1 MDSKNVTLKIWN
13 PNVAAC
19 LSIIFTPIF
28 GAWIH
33 AKNWEVLKKEQER
46 RWSMLFVYCLI
57 SVTIFVVYYQLFI
70 GDVKSSPLSI
80 GTLLT
85 WYFILGK
92 SQLSHIKDNNINY
105 EKKSWIK
112 PLLCG
117 VGGYII
123 LFGISISLITIAP
136 LTKDDIKISQITS
149 FLVGAQNRILTLRL
163 GRYIGTYQDE
173 PLLAIIPGMA
183 LQELWKT
190 MGYVEQTLFL
200 AIITHM
206 LRIISLFLWFLS
218 MFSEVICMLL

>member
-1 MDSKNVTLKIWN
+1 MNDKNVTLKIWN

-57 SVTIFVVYYQLFI
+57 IVTIFVVYYQIFI

-136 LTKDDIKISQITS
+136 LTKDDIKITS
-149 FLVGAQNRILTLRL
+149 
-163 GRYIGTYQDE
+163 
-173 PLLAIIPGMA
+173 
-183 LQELWKT
+183 QEL
-190 MGYVEQTLFL
+190 VNQILNEQLNEQTSCESVT
-200 AIITHM
+200 ITEEIEEDNYKAVAK
-206 LRIISLFLWFLS
+206 LDDGNDLKIFI
-218 MFSEVICMLL
+218 EVKDKMVYVSIEEYKDANIP

>member
-1 MDSKNVTLKIWN
+1 MNDKNVTLKIWN

-136 LTKDDIKISQITS
+136 LTKDDIKITS
-149 FLVGAQNRILTLRL
+149 
-163 GRYIGTYQDE
+163 
-173 PLLAIIPGMA
+173 
-183 LQELWKT
+183 QEL
-190 MGYVEQTLFL
+190 VNQILNEQLNEQTKCESVT
-200 AIITHM
+200 ITEEIEEGNYKAVAK
-206 LRIISLFLWFLS
+206 LDDGNDLKIFI
-218 MFSEVICMLL
+218 EVKDKMVYVSIEEYKDANIP

>member
-1 MDSKNVTLKIWN
+1 MNDKNVTLKIWN

-57 SVTIFVVYYQLFI
+57 IVTIFIVYYQLFI

-136 LTKDDIKISQITS
+136 LTKDDIEITS
-149 FLVGAQNRILTLRL
+149 
-163 GRYIGTYQDE
+163 
-173 PLLAIIPGMA
+173 
-183 LQELWKT
+183 QEL
-190 MGYVEQTLFL
+190 VNQILNEQLNEQTKCESVT
-200 AIITHM
+200 ITEEIEEGNYKAVAK
-206 LRIISLFLWFLS
+206 LDDGNDLKIFI
-218 MFSEVICMLL
+218 EVKDKMVYVSIEEYKDANIP

>member
-1 MDSKNVTLKIWN
+1 MNDKNVTLKIWN

-136 LTKDDIKISQITS
+136 LTKDDIKITS
-149 FLVGAQNRILTLRL
+149 
-163 GRYIGTYQDE
+163 
-173 PLLAIIPGMA
+173 
-183 LQELWKT
+183 QEL
-190 MGYVEQTLFL
+190 VNQILNEQLNEQTSCESVT
-200 AIITHM
+200 ITEEIKEGNYKAVAK
-206 LRIISLFLWFLS
+206 LDDGNDLKIFI
-218 MFSEVICMLL
+218 EVKDKMVYVSIEEYKDANIP

>member
-92 SQLSHIKDNNINY
+92 SQLSHIKDNDINY
-105 EKKSWIK
+105 EKRSWIK

-136 LTKDDIKISQITS
+136 LTKEDIKITS
-149 FLVGAQNRILTLRL
+149 
-163 GRYIGTYQDE
+163 
-173 PLLAIIPGMA
+173 
-183 LQELWKT
+183 QELVNQILNEQLNEETNCESVTITEEIEEGNYKAVAKLDDGNDLKIFIEVKDK
-190 MGYVEQTLFL
+190 MVYVSIEEYKD
-200 AIITHM
+200 ANIP
-206 LRIISLFLWFLS
+206 
-218 MFSEVICMLL
+218 

>member
-92 SQLSHIKDNNINY
+92 LQVSHIKDNNIVY

-112 PLLCG
+112 PFLCG

-136 LTKDDIKISQITS
+136 LTKDDIKITS
-149 FLVGAQNRILTLRL
+149 
-163 GRYIGTYQDE
+163 
-173 PLLAIIPGMA
+173 
-183 LQELWKT
+183 QELVNQILNEQLNEETNCESVSIIEEIKEDNYKAVAKLDDGNDLKIFIEVKDK
-190 MGYVEQTLFL
+190 MVYVSIEEYKD
-200 AIITHM
+200 ANIP
-206 LRIISLFLWFLS
+206 
-218 MFSEVICMLL
+218 

>member
-1 MDSKNVTLKIWN
+1 MNNKNVTLKIWN

-136 LTKDDIKISQITS
+136 LTKDDIKITS
-149 FLVGAQNRILTLRL
+149 
-163 GRYIGTYQDE
+163 
-173 PLLAIIPGMA
+173 
-183 LQELWKT
+183 QELVNQILNEQLNKET
-190 MGYVEQTLFL
+190 NCESVTITEEIEEGNYKAVAKLDDGNDLKIFIEVKDKMVYVSIEEYKD
-200 AIITHM
+200 ANIP
-206 LRIISLFLWFLS
+206 
-218 MFSEVICMLL
+218 

>member
-1 MDSKNVTLKIWN
+1 MNDKNVTLKIWN

-57 SVTIFVVYYQLFI
+57 IVTIFIVYYQLFI

-136 LTKDDIKISQITS
+136 LTKDDIKITS
-149 FLVGAQNRILTLRL
+149 
-163 GRYIGTYQDE
+163 
-173 PLLAIIPGMA
+173 
-183 LQELWKT
+183 QEL
-190 MGYVEQTLFL
+190 VNQILNEQLNEQTKCESVT
-200 AIITHM
+200 ITEEIEEGNYKAVAK
-206 LRIISLFLWFLS
+206 LDDGNDLKIFI
-218 MFSEVICMLL
+218 EVKDKMVYVSIEEYKDANIP

>member
-1 MDSKNVTLKIWN
+1 MNDKNVTLKIWN

-57 SVTIFVVYYQLFI
+57 IVTIFVVYYQIFI

-136 LTKDDIKISQITS
+136 LTKDDIKITS
-149 FLVGAQNRILTLRL
+149 
-163 GRYIGTYQDE
+163 
-173 PLLAIIPGMA
+173 
-183 LQELWKT
+183 QEL
-190 MGYVEQTLFL
+190 VNQILNEQLNEQTKCESVT
-200 AIITHM
+200 ITEEIEEGNYKAVAK
-206 LRIISLFLWFLS
+206 LDDGNDLKIFI
-218 MFSEVICMLL
+218 EVKDKMVYVSIEEYKDANIP

>member
-57 SVTIFVVYYQLFI
+57 AVTIFVVYYQYFI

-92 SQLSHIKDNNINY
+92 LQVSHIKDNNI
-105 EKKSWIK
+105 
-112 PLLCG
+112 
-117 VGGYII
+117 V
-123 LFGISISLITIAP
+123 
-136 LTKDDIKISQITS
+136 
-149 FLVGAQNRILTLRL
+149 
-163 GRYIGTYQDE
+163 
-173 PLLAIIPGMA
+173 
-183 LQELWKT
+183 
-190 MGYVEQTLFL
+190 
-200 AIITHM
+200 
-206 LRIISLFLWFLS
+206 
-218 MFSEVICMLL
+218 

>member
-1 MDSKNVTLKIWN
+1 MNDKNVTLKIWN

-57 SVTIFVVYYQLFI
+57 IVTIFIVYYQIFI

-123 LFGISISLITIAP
+123 FFGISISLITIAP
-136 LTKDDIKISQITS
+136 LTKDDIKITS
-149 FLVGAQNRILTLRL
+149 
-163 GRYIGTYQDE
+163 
-173 PLLAIIPGMA
+173 
-183 LQELWKT
+183 QEL
-190 MGYVEQTLFL
+190 VNQILNEQLNEQTKCESVK
-200 AIITHM
+200 ITEEIEEGNYKAVAK
-206 LRIISLFLWFLS
+206 LDDGNDLKIFI
-218 MFSEVICMLL
+218 EVKDKMVYVSIEEYKDANIP

>member
-57 SVTIFVVYYQLFI
+57 AVTIFVVYYQYFI

-92 SQLSHIKDNNINY
+92 LQVSHIKDNNIVY

-112 PLLCG
+112 PFLCG

-123 LFGISISLITIAP
+123 LFGISISLFAIAP
-136 LTKDDIKISQITS
+136 LTKDDIEITS
-149 FLVGAQNRILTLRL
+149 
-163 GRYIGTYQDE
+163 
-173 PLLAIIPGMA
+173 
-183 LQELWKT
+183 QELVNQILSEQLNEETNCESVSITEEIKEDNYKAVAKLDDGNDLNIFIEVKDQ
-190 MGYVEQTLFL
+190 MVYVSIEEYKD
-200 AIITHM
+200 ANIP
-206 LRIISLFLWFLS
+206 
-218 MFSEVICMLL
+218 

>member
-136 LTKDDIKISQITS
+136 LTKDDIKITS
-149 FLVGAQNRILTLRL
+149 
-163 GRYIGTYQDE
+163 
-173 PLLAIIPGMA
+173 
-183 LQELWKT
+183 QEL
-190 MGYVEQTLFL
+190 VNQILNEQLNEETNCESVT
-200 AIITHM
+200 IIEEIEEGNYKAVAKLDDGNDLKIFIYKKWQT
-206 LRIISLFLWFLS
+206 
-218 MFSEVICMLL
+218 

>member
-1 MDSKNVTLKIWN
+1 MNNKNVPLKIWN

-136 LTKDDIKISQITS
+136 LTKDDIKITS
-149 FLVGAQNRILTLRL
+149 
-163 GRYIGTYQDE
+163 
-173 PLLAIIPGMA
+173 
-183 LQELWKT
+183 QELVNQILNEQLNEETNCESVTITEEIEEGNYKAVAKLDDGNDLKIFIEVKDK
-190 MGYVEQTLFL
+190 MVYVSIEEYKD
-200 AIITHM
+200 ANIP
-206 LRIISLFLWFLS
+206 
-218 MFSEVICMLL
+218 

>member
-1 MDSKNVTLKIWN
+1 MNDKNVTLKIWN

-136 LTKDDIKISQITS
+136 LTKDDIKITS
-149 FLVGAQNRILTLRL
+149 
-163 GRYIGTYQDE
+163 
-173 PLLAIIPGMA
+173 
-183 LQELWKT
+183 QEL
-190 MGYVEQTLFL
+190 VNQILNEQLNEQTKCESVT
-200 AIITHM
+200 ITEEIEEGNYKAVAK
-206 LRIISLFLWFLS
+206 LDDGNDLKIFI
-218 MFSEVICMLL
+218 EVKDKMVYVSIEEYKDANTP

>member
-1 MDSKNVTLKIWN
+1 MNDKNVTLKIWN

-123 LFGISISLITIAP
+123 FFGISISLITIAP
-136 LTKDDIKISQITS
+136 LTKDDIKITS
-149 FLVGAQNRILTLRL
+149 
-163 GRYIGTYQDE
+163 
-173 PLLAIIPGMA
+173 
-183 LQELWKT
+183 QEL
-190 MGYVEQTLFL
+190 VNQILNEQLNEQTKCESVT
-200 AIITHM
+200 ITEEIEEGNYKAVAK
-206 LRIISLFLWFLS
+206 LDDGNDLKIFI
-218 MFSEVICMLL
+218 EVKDKMVYVSIEEYKDANIP

>member
-1 MDSKNVTLKIWN
+1 MNNKNVTLKIWN

-92 SQLSHIKDNNINY
+92 SQLSHIKDNDINY
-105 EKKSWIK
+105 EKRSWIK

-136 LTKDDIKISQITS
+136 LTKEDIKITS
-149 FLVGAQNRILTLRL
+149 
-163 GRYIGTYQDE
+163 
-173 PLLAIIPGMA
+173 
-183 LQELWKT
+183 QELVNQILNEQLNEETNCESVTITEEIEEGNYKAVAKLDDGNDLKIFIEVKDK
-190 MGYVEQTLFL
+190 MVYVSIEEYKD
-200 AIITHM
+200 ANIP
-206 LRIISLFLWFLS
+206 
-218 MFSEVICMLL
+218 

>member
-1 MDSKNVTLKIWN
+1 MNDKNVTLKIWN

-57 SVTIFVVYYQLFI
+57 IVTIFVVYYQLFI

-123 LFGISISLITIAP
+123 LFGISISLFTIAP
-136 LTKDDIKISQITS
+136 LTKDDIKITS
-149 FLVGAQNRILTLRL
+149 
-163 GRYIGTYQDE
+163 
-173 PLLAIIPGMA
+173 
-183 LQELWKT
+183 QEL
-190 MGYVEQTLFL
+190 VNQILNEQLNEQTSCESVT
-200 AIITHM
+200 ITEEIKEGNYKAVAK
-206 LRIISLFLWFLS
+206 LDDGNDLKIFI
-218 MFSEVICMLL
+218 EVKDKMVYVSIEEYKDANIP